1 MQSVIDPA
9 PTIVLRRARTVLRS
23 SKWSP
28 GHLAPTDLNWVVA
41 NIDAASSLVSAFDRL
56 DPKLPEPDP
65 DVDLADLV

>member
-1 MQSVIDPA
+1 
-9 PTIVLRRARTVLRS
+9 VLRS

-28 GHLAPTDLNWVVA
+28 RHLAPTDLNWVRD
-41 NIDAASSLVSAFDRL
+41 IDAASSLVSAFERL

>member
-1 MQSVIDPA
+1 MQSLLDLA

-28 GHLAPTDLNWVVA
+28 RHLAPTDLNWVRD
-41 NIDAASSLVSAFDRL
+41 IDAASSLVSAFERH